1 MLARTGRVTKC
12 ELPCLNRTMK
22 TFERLFL
29 RAADCDWNWIGL
41 GWLRPAKDARVGIG
55 YIIGS
60 SILLGLPGVVVGVT
74 MLYLAFG
81 RVSFGAWLVLF
92 VAATMVDLLLH
103 IVFAHF
109 WNRRAGELRKNV
121 TV

>member
-1 MLARTGRVTKC
+1 
-12 ELPCLNRTMK
+12 MK
-22 TFERLFL
+22 TFERLVL
-29 RAADCDWNWIGL
+29 RVADCDWNWIGL

-60 SILLGLPGVVVGVT
+60 SILLGLPGVVVGAS
-74 MLYLAFG
+74 MLYFAFG
-81 RVSFGAWLVLF
+81 RVSLGAWLVLF